1 MSADGAHNRPPGRIE
16 SAFARMKAESRTGFV
31 AFLTV
36 GYPDVESTL
45 RLVPALVEG
54 GADII
59 ELGIPFSDPLAE
71 GATIQHS
78 SYRALQQGVTP
89 RLCLDVAAKLRQLG
103 VEAPLVPMGYY
114 NPILAYG
121 IEAFV
126 SDAAS
131 AGVDGLIVVD
141 LPPEESA
148 PVREACLAN
157 NIRLIYLLAPT
168 STEERIKLVA
178 SMACG
183 FIYCVSVTGVTGA
196 RDELSPGLEEFVK
209 RVRSNTHLPIAVGFG
224 ISQPKH
230 FQAVGQIADAAVIG
244 SAIIDEIGKSDPS
257 QQAAR
262 LREYAEVVTGQR
274 RAAT

>member
-1 MSADGAHNRPPGRIE
+1 MSLNAAHAGRPGRIE
-16 SAFARMKAESRTGFV
+16 SAFARMKADNRTGFV

-45 RLVPALVEG
+45 RFVPALVEG
-54 GADII
+54 GADLI

-71 GATIQHS
+71 GPTIQHS
-78 SYRALQQGVTP
+78 SYYALQQGVTP

-114 NPILAYG
+114 NPMLAYG
-121 IEAFV
+121 LEAFV

-131 AGVDGLIVVD
+131 AGADGLIVVD

-148 PVREACLAN
+148 PVREACLVHD
-157 NIRLIYLLAPT
+157 IRLIYLLAPT
-168 STEERIKLVA
+168 STDERIKLVA
-178 SMACG
+178 NLASG

-196 RDELSPGLEEFVK
+196 RDEVSPGLQEFVK
-209 RVRSNTHLPIAVGFG
+209 RVRIHTHLPIAVGFG

-244 SAIIDEIGKSDPS
+244 SAIIDEIDKADPS

>member
-1 MSADGAHNRPPGRIE
+1 MNTSTERQPSGRIE
-16 SAFARMKAESRTGFV
+16 AAFARMKAEGRTGLV
-31 AFLTV
+31 AFVTV

-45 RLVPALVEG
+45 DFVPALIEG

-71 GATIQHS
+71 GPTIQRS
-78 SYRALQQGVTP
+78 SYHALQNGVTP
-89 RLCLDVAAKLRQLG
+89 RICLDIAAKLRAQG

-121 IEAFV
+121 LDAFMRD
-126 SDAAS
+126 SAS

-141 LPPEESA
+141 LPPEESGA
-148 PVREACLAN
+148 ARTACLAN
-157 NIRLIYLLAPT
+157 NLRLIYLLAPT

-178 SMACG
+178 GLASG

-196 RDELSPGLEEFVK
+196 RDEVSAELEGFVN
-209 RVRSNTHLPIAVGFG
+209 RVRNHTDLPIAVGFG

-230 FQAVGQIADAAVIG
+230 FQAVGRIADAAVIG
-244 SAIIDEIGKSDPS
+244 SAIIDEADRVGSSEK
-257 QQAAR
+257 AAR
-262 LREYAEVVTGQR
+262 IRDYAEVVTGRR

>member
-1 MSADGAHNRPPGRIE
+1 
-16 SAFARMKAESRTGFV
+16 MKAEDRTGFV

-45 RLVPALVEG
+45 SFVPALLEG
-54 GADII
+54 GVDII

-71 GATIQHS
+71 GPTIQHS
-78 SYRALQQGVTP
+78 SFRALQQGVTP
-89 RLCLDVAAKLRQLG
+89 RLCLDVAAKLRRLG

-114 NPILAYG
+114 NPMLAYG
-121 IEAFV
+121 LEEFV
-126 SDAAS
+126 RDGAS

-157 NIRLIYLLAPT
+157 GIRLIYLLAPT
-168 STEERIKLVA
+168 STGERIKLIA
-178 SMACG
+178 SLASG
-183 FIYCVSVTGVTGA
+183 FLYCVSVTGVTGA
-196 RDELSPGLEEFVK
+196 RDELAPGLEGFVE
-209 RVRSNTHLPIAVGFG
+209 RVRAYTDLPIAVGFG

-244 SAIIDEIGKSDPS
+244 SAIIDEIDKHDPS
-257 QQAAR
+257 EQAAR